1 MPGFLG
7 DNATADDVKQRK
19 LAIMRAL
26 LVSAVLSIHVFSSAT
41 SAEAAATVS
50 GFAVTPSTTQAGGHP
65 NLSVTVAF
73 SEPTAL
79 SSLALHLP
87 ANLTAD
93 ARAIP
98 FCSRKSLLADF
109 CSTGSRVGSITVV
122 AVAYGIELPVKRE
135 IYNTRP
141 GPTVR
146 LLLGVPIVASYGG
159 TGVAAELPVTER
171 PQDKGLDIAITGL
184 PSEVAGIPIRL
195 KSASLWIKGV
205 SRTRTG
211 KRIRK
216 RPFLTNPALCTP
228 ARSGLDVTLHDTA
241 ATMLTASSSFTPTGC
256 RPTGP

>member
-1 MPGFLG
+1 M
-7 DNATADDVKQRK
+7 NVTARK
-19 LAIMRAL
+19 LATMRAL
-26 LVSAVLSIHVFSSAT
+26 LLLAVLSLAIFSSTT

-65 NLSVTVAF
+65 NLSVTVTF
-73 SEPTAL
+73 SDPTAL
-79 SSLALHLP
+79 SGLALHLP
-87 ANLTAD
+87 AGLTAD

-109 CSTGSRVGSITVV
+109 CSTSSRVGSITVV

-141 GPTVR
+141 GPTER
-146 LLLGVPIVASYGG
+146 LLLGVPIVASYTG
-159 TGVAAELPVTER
+159 TGVAANLPVTER
-171 PQDKGLDIAITGL
+171 PPDKGLDIAISGL
-184 PSEVAGIPIRL
+184 PSEVGGIPIRL

-205 SRTRTG
+205 SRTRTR

-228 ARSGLDVTLHDTA
+228 ATSGLDVTLHDTP
-241 ATMLTASSSFTPTGC
+241 ATTLTASSFFTPTGC
-256 RPTGP
+256 RTTVH

>member
-1 MPGFLG
+1 MNSTG
-7 DNATADDVKQRK
+7 VK

-26 LVSAVLSIHVFSSAT
+26 LLSAALSIALLSSTT

-50 GFAVTPSTTQAGGHP
+50 GFAVTPSTTQVGGHP
-65 NLSVTVAF
+65 NLSVAVTF

-79 SSLALHLP
+79 SGLALHLP
-87 ANLTAD
+87 AGLTAN

-109 CSTGSRVGSITVV
+109 CPTGSRVGSITVV
-122 AVAYGIELPVKRE
+122 AVAYGLELPVKRE

-141 GPTVR
+141 GPTER
-146 LLLGVPIVASYGG
+146 LLLGVPIIASYTG
-159 TGVAAELPVTER
+159 TGVAAKLPVTER
-171 PQDKGLDIAITGL
+171 PRDKGLDIAIAGL

-205 SRTRTG
+205 SRTRTK
-211 KRIRK
+211 KRIHK
-216 RPFLTNPALCTP
+216 RAFLTNPMLCTP
-228 ARSGLDVTLHDTA
+228 AISGLDVTLHDNP
-241 ATMLTASSSFTPTGC
+241 ATTLAASSSFTPTGC